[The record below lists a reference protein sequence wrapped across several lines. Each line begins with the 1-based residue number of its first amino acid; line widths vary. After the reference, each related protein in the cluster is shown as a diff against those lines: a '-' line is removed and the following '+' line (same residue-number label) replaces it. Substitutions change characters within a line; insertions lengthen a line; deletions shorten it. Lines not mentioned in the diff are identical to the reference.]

1 MTRDWWCTAPGKVNL
16 CLYVGP
22 TREDGRHELVT
33 VMDSVSLRDTLALTS
48 ASPGATAD
56 EVICPAVAG
65 PNLAA
70 DALAAFRAATGWDGP
85 PVRLTIDKRIPI
97 AGGMAGGSADA
108 AAALRLVA
116 AEAGIDD
123 AALLERIAEPLGADV
138 PSQVRGG
145 RVLAEGAG
153 ERLTRHAITEPRA
166 VVLLPLAAQ
175 LSAGAVYAEFDRRG
189 AQRSADELA
198 DLRAQVVQAEQGA
211 GVIAAGLVANDL
223 QDAALALC
231 PQIGGAL
238 DALHDAGAEHALVSG
253 SGPTV
258 FGLFPGEVDWAP
270 VLDELADWPDGISGA
285 RLLGDDPAGRR
296 PTLGEV
302 PPA

>member
-16 CLYVGP
+16 CLYVGQP
-22 TREDGRHELVT
+22 REDGRHELVT
-33 VMDSVSLRDTLALTS
+33 VMDSVSLHDTLALTS
-48 ASPGATAD
+48 ASPGAAAD
-56 EVICPAVAG
+56 EVICPAVPG
-65 PNLAA
+65 PNLASE
-70 DALAAFRAATGWDGP
+70 ALAAFRAETGWDGP

-116 AEAGIDD
+116 AEAGVDD
-123 AALLERIAEPLGADV
+123 TALLERIAEPLGADV

-145 RVLAEGAG
+145 RVVAEGAG
-153 ERLTRHAITEPRA
+153 ERLTRHTVVEPRA
-166 VVLLPLAAQ
+166 VVLLPLDAQ
-175 LSAGAVYAEFDRRG
+175 LSAAAVYAEFDRRG
-189 AQRSADELA
+189 AQRSAEDLA
-198 DLRAQVVQAEQGA
+198 DLRAQVIAAEAGA

-238 DALHDAGAEHALVSG
+238 DALRDAGAEHALVSG

-258 FGLFPGEVDWAP
+258 FGLFPVDVDWTP
-270 VLDELADWPDGISGA
+270 VLEELADWPEGISGA
-285 RLLGDDPAGRR
+285 RLLGGDPAGRR
-296 PTLGEV
+296 PSRGEV